1 MKGHEYDAENN
12 LDVVDD
18 VTGVD
23 SPYEE
28 YVDEWNKD
36 IPTEGDDAIDQNV
49 YEPDTGVYEATEVD
63 EAFEVEEAGDVEF
76 EPTSGHS
83 DLTTPPPPPN
93 TPRGVTAP
101 TQDDGGRPTRI
112 RKPVSRLV
120 PSFKGK
126 SYGTTMAQ
134 IGAQMVNMTTTE
146 SIRHM
151 ERELESMG
159 IDDGDATVIGIITT
173 NMSI

>member
-1 MKGHEYDAENN
+1 
-12 LDVVDD
+12 
-18 VTGVD
+18 VD

-49 YEPDTGVYEATEVD
+49 YEPDTGVYEATEAD
-63 EAFEVEEAGDVEF
+63 EAYEPDTEVKEAGDVEF
-76 EPTSGHS
+76 EPTS
-83 DLTTPPPPPN
+83 
-93 TPRGVTAP
+93 VQP
-101 TQDDGGRPTRI
+101 TQNDGGRPTRI
-112 RKPVSRLV
+112 RKPVSSLV
-120 PSFKGK
+120 PSFRGK

-151 ERELESMG
+151 E
-159 IDDGDATVIGIITT
+159 
-173 NMSI
+173 